1 MKFDFVGAT
10 QFHRVY
16 TGGMKKQTLIIVSIL
31 GLGLVGW
38 VGFMLSKK
46 VPAEEV
52 GCTMEAKICPDGS
65 AVGRSGPKCEFAP
78 CPEVPVESDDI
89 IRVTMPQP
97 SDTIQSPVKV
107 QGEARGTWYFEAS
120 FPISV
125 VDGNGVMLGQGI
137 AQAQGEWMT
146 TEFVPFEA
154 TIEFTSPQGATGSV
168 IFSKD
173 NPSGLPEND
182 ASLSVPVRFG
192 EEATA
197 TKPGVVAP
205 LDRVSGRVTKKPFG
219 IYIDQATSPVQPE
232 RFGGYHTGTDFE
244 VFPDEAKTEVTVRAM
259 CDGTIQDKRTASGYG
274 GLLTTSCTL
283 GGETVTVVYGHL
295 KLSSIEKE
303 IGEKVVAGEN
313 IGILGEGGSRET
325 DGERKHLHLGIH
337 KGSAVNILGYTLQQK
352 NLSEWLDPCVYV
364 CQSVSENK

>member
-1 MKFDFVGAT
+1 MW
-10 QFHRVY
+10 VY
-16 TGGMKKQTLIIVSIL
+16 TRGMKKQTIIIISIL

-46 VPAEEV
+46 TVVEEV

-89 IRVTMPQP
+89 IRVTLPQP
-97 SDTIQSPVKV
+97 NDTIQSPVKV

-137 AQAQGEWMT
+137 AQAKGEWMT

-154 TIEFTSPQGATGSV
+154 TIEFTSPQTATGSV
-168 IFSKD
+168 VFSKD

-182 ASLSVPVRFG
+182 ASIAVPVRFG
-192 EEATA
+192 EEVKAKVSSGMA
-197 TKPGVVAP
+197 AP
-205 LDRVSGRVTKKPFG
+205 IDRAKERVTKKPFG
-219 IYIDQATSPVQPE
+219 IYIDSATSPVQPE
-232 RFGGYHTGTDFE
+232 RFVGFHTGTDFE
-244 VFPDEAKTEVTVRAM
+244 TFADEAKTDVEVRAI

-274 GLLTTSCTL
+274 GLLVTSCTID
-283 GGETVTVVYGHL
+283 GQAVTVVYGHL
-295 KLSSIEKE
+295 KLSSIEKGR
-303 IGEKVVAGEN
+303 GEKVVAGED
-313 IGILGEGGSRET
+313 IGVLGEGGSRET

-337 KGSAVNILGYTLQQK
+337 KGSAINILGYTLQQK

-364 CQSVSENK
+364 CQSVSGNE